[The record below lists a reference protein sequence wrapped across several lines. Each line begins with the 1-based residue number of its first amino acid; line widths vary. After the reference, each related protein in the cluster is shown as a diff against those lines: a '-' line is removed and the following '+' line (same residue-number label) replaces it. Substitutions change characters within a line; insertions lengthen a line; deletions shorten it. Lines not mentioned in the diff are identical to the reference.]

1 MSFLSSR
8 ARAFVAANLALALAF
23 ANVPSALHAAEPT
36 PADKA
41 TARDAY
47 LAGTDLRAKGNHKGA
62 LEKFRAAY
70 ALLPTPITALE
81 VGRSLVDT
89 GQLIEGNEK
98 LIEAATMPAKPN
110 ESADA
115 KKARADAKKLADE
128 VEARIPSIK
137 VQISGAPDGGSI
149 VVSIDGRDVPVD
161 ALATP
166 RKVNPGKHTIVAK
179 VEGGEPS
186 ETTVTVAEGESRTVK
201 LAVKAPDT
209 SERASGAARR
219 HDGERTTPPP
229 PHVEASSTSAWAYIG
244 FTVAGVGLGVGAIQ
258 GLRAKKMDDDLA
270 NSCPKRVSCSPSD
283 VSNLN
288 TTRTTA
294 YVSLGV
300 GVVGLGVGVAAL
312 VWGGESKRTGAWVA
326 PWVGVGSIG
335 LKGAF

>member
-1 MSFLSSR
+1 MSFWSSR
-8 ARAFVAANLALALAF
+8 ARPLIAAHLAVALALAN
-23 ANVPSALHAAEPT
+23 APGALYGAEPS

-81 VGRSLVDT
+81 VGRSLVDV

-98 LIEAATMPAKPN
+98 LIEAATMPAKSN

-128 VEARIPSIK
+128 VEARIPSIR
-137 VQISGAPDGGSI
+137 VQLSGAPDGGSVI
-149 VVSIDGRDVPVD
+149 VSIDSQVVPVD
-161 ALATP
+161 ALAMP

-179 VEGGEPS
+179 IEGGEPS
-186 ETTVTVAEGESRTVK
+186 ETTITVAEGESRTAK
-201 LAVKAPDT
+201 LTLKAPDS
-209 SERASGAARR
+209 SERSSGSARR
-219 HDGERTTPPP
+219 RDGERTTPPP
-229 PHVEASSTSAWAYIG
+229 NAEASGTSAWAYVG

-258 GLRAKKMDDDLA
+258 GLRAKKMDDDLGNA
-270 NSCPKRVSCSPSD
+270 CPTRVNCSASD
-283 VSNLN
+283 VSTYN

-294 YVSLGV
+294 FISLGV

-312 VWGGESKRTGAWVA
+312 VWGGETKRTGAWVA